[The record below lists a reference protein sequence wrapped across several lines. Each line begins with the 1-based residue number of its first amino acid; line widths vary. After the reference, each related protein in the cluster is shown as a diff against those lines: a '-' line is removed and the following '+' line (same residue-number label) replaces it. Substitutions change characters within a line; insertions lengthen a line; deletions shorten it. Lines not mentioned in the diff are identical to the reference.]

1 MFDIV
6 IMLSVL
12 AVASIVGYFLISR
25 VPSLVHTP
33 LMSMTN
39 GISGVT
45 ILGALMVFAVKTNLL
60 ENVFGMLALVFAAFN
75 IVGGF
80 VVTQRM
86 LRFFKGSTDVQPLG
100 QRGESKARLFSGM
113 G

>member
-1 MFDIV
+1 MFDIL
-6 IMLSVL
+6 IMFGVL
-12 AVASIVGYFLISR
+12 AVASIVGYFLISK
-25 VPSLVHTP
+25 VPSLLHTP

-60 ENVFGMLALVFAAFN
+60 ESVFGMLAIVFAAFN
-75 IVGGF
+75 VIGGF

-86 LRFFKGSTDVQPLG
+86 LRFFKESKDVQP
-100 QRGESKARLFSGM
+100 
-113 G
+113 